1 MKCNIARASL
11 FFTENFTESIQQMID
26 DGELESEEDVKNCIR
41 DYLVEDLQTYVGDGY
56 NGLLNKFITF
66 EIEIEQE

>member
-1 MKCNIARASL
+1 MKCNVARASL